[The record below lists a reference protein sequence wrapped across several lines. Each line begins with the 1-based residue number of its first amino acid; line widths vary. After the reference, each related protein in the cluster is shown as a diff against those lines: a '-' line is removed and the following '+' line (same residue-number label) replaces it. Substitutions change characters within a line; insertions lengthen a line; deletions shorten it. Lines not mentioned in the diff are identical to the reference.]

1 MTGLDS
7 TFWPG
12 CDGMVLW
19 TSGAKTHQVSPIGI
33 CMNSSS
39 LFRLALSMPCFFH
52 AVLSPGQSQP
62 VCGSFWL
69 VVIKAPRR
77 LSRPRPDP
85 RPRRGR
91 KQPLSRGYSRT
102 IQCRPRHHPL
112 MLEGLGFFWYSIST
126 TPRATKYYGSAPG
139 EARLCC
145 LQRCRLSSG
154 SPRCLAAA
162 SPFFNHNFVTRDLP
176 SILNLSI
183 SITSLGPFCSRV
195 ASIVPSALGPA
206 SRRTSLTRA
215 CHEGFLRK
223 S

>member
-1 MTGLDS
+1 
-7 TFWPG
+7 
-12 CDGMVLW
+12 
-19 TSGAKTHQVSPIGI
+19 
-33 CMNSSS
+33 
-39 LFRLALSMPCFFH
+39 
-52 AVLSPGQSQP
+52 
-62 VCGSFWL
+62 
-69 VVIKAPRR
+69 
-77 LSRPRPDP
+77 
-85 RPRRGR
+85 
-91 KQPLSRGYSRT
+91 
-102 IQCRPRHHPL
+102 

-206 SRRTSLTRA
+206 SRRTSLTPAKFSRCLNHNHLKPPPA
-215 CHEGFLRK
+215 SSLHVPDFHLQGRT
-223 S
+223 SP

>member
-1 MTGLDS
+1 M
-7 TFWPG
+7 
-12 CDGMVLW
+12 
-19 TSGAKTHQVSPIGI
+19 
-33 CMNSSS
+33 
-39 LFRLALSMPCFFH
+39 LFSRLASHNQCVVLFGWLSSRLQGGCPDRDPTPGLGGEESN
-52 AVLSPGQSQP
+52 LS
-62 VCGSFWL
+62 
-69 VVIKAPRR
+69 
-77 LSRPRPDP
+77 
-85 RPRRGR
+85 
-91 KQPLSRGYSRT
+91 SRGYSRT
-102 IQCRPRHHPL
+102 IQCRPRHHLL

-126 TPRATKYYGSAPG
+126 TPRETKYYGSAPG
-139 EARLCC
+139 EARLYC

-195 ASIVPSALGPA
+195 ASVVPSALGPA